1 MRIRIETKGSIVC
14 TGEIDKTIARKEMR
28 RMCDEVTKKDFIEV
42 INDDGN
48 LTLIST
54 KCIENITLI

>member
-1 MRIRIETKGSIVC
+1 MRIRIETKGSVVC

-28 RMCDEVTKKDFIEV
+28 RMFDEVTKKDFIEI

-48 LTLIST
+48 LTLINT
-54 KCIENITLI
+54 KCIENIILI